1 MRARAIRIHAP
12 GGPEALRWEEIELAP
27 PGHSEALVRHTAIG
41 VNYID
46 VYHRTGLY
54 PVPGPP
60 TVIGVEAAGVVEA
73 IGPGVTVVAAG
84 ERVAYA
90 SGPLGAYAERSLVP
104 AERLVR
110 LPASISY
117 ETAAAMMLKGLTTQY
132 LLRRT
137 YKVKAGDTILFH
149 AAAGG
154 VGLIACQWAKAL
166 GATVIG
172 TVGTKDKGKLASEAG
187 AQHIIY
193 YRDEDFV
200 ARLKDITKGGLCE
213 VAYDGVGKTTFPA
226 SLDCLKPFG
235 YFVSFG
241 SSSGP
246 IDAFNIGI
254 LAQKGSL
261 YATRPTMNTHV
272 AKRDVLEEMARDL
285 FEVVS
290 SGKVKIPVHNRYKLA
305 EARKALEALEVR
317 ETTGATVLIP

>member
-1 MRARAIRIHAP
+1 MAKAIVIHKT
-12 GGPEALRWEEIELAP
+12 GGPDVMSYEDVNVAP
-27 PGHSEALVRHTAIG
+27 PGPGQVRIKQHAMG

-46 VYHRTGLY
+46 IYIRSGMY
-54 PVPGPP
+54 PNQTPFTLGNE
-60 TVIGVEAAGVVEA
+60 G
-73 IGPGVTVVAAG
+73 AG
-84 ERVAYA
+84 EVTALGEGVKNFKVGDRVAYA
-90 SGPLGAYAERSLVP
+90 GALGGYAEERNVP
-104 AERLVR
+104 AALLVK
-110 LPASISY
+110 LPDSISF

-172 TVGTKDKGKLASEAG
+172 TVGSKEKGKLASEAG

-200 ARLKDITKGGLCE
+200 ARVKEITKGGMCE
-213 VAYDGVGKTTFPA
+213 VVYDGVGKTTFPA

-241 SSSGP
+241 SSSGQ
-246 IDAFNIGI
+246 IDAFNINI
-254 LAQKGSL
+254 LAGKGSL
-261 YATRPTMNTHV
+261 YATRPTMQTHI
-272 AKRDVLEEMARDL
+272 AKREVLEEMAADL
-285 FEVVS
+285 FDVVS
-290 SGKVKIPVHNRYKLA
+290 SGKVKIPIHKKHKLS
-305 EARKALEALEVR
+305 EARQALEALEGR

>member
-1 MRARAIRIHAP
+1 MAKAIVIHKT
-12 GGPEALRWEEIELAP
+12 GGPEVMSYEDVTVPP
-27 PGHSEALVRHTAIG
+27 PGPGQVRIKQHAIG

-46 VYHRTGLY
+46 NYIRSGMY
-54 PVPGPP
+54 PNQTPFILGNE
-60 TVIGVEAAGVVEA
+60 GAGEVVSV
-73 IGPGVTVVAAG
+73 GDGVTEFKLG
-84 ERVAYA
+84 DRVAYA
-90 SGPLGAYAERSLVP
+90 GGIGGYTDERNVAAALLVK
-104 AERLVR
+104 
-110 LPASISY
+110 LPDSISY

-137 YKVKAGDTILFH
+137 YKVKPGDTILFH

-172 TVGTKDKGKLASEAG
+172 TVGSKDKGKLAQEAG
-187 AQHIIY
+187 AHHVIY

-200 ARLKDITKGGLCE
+200 QRVNEITKGEKCE
-213 VAYDGVGKTTFPA
+213 VVYDGVGKTTFPG

-241 SSSGP
+241 SSSGQ

-261 YATRPTMNTHV
+261 YATRPTLFTHT
-272 AKRDVLEEMARDL
+272 AKREVLNEMAKDL
-285 FEVVS
+285 FDIVS
-290 SGKVKIPVHNRYKLA
+290 SGKVKIPVHHHYKLA
-305 EARKALEALEVR
+305 DARKALEALEGR
-317 ETTGATVLIP
+317 ETTGATVLVP

>member
-1 MRARAIRIHAP
+1 MVKAIVIHKA
-12 GGPEALRWEEIELAP
+12 GGPDVMSYEDVNVPP
-27 PGHSEALVRHTAIG
+27 PGPGQVRIKQHAIG

-46 VYHRTGLY
+46 IYIRSGMYSNQTPFTRANEG
-54 PVPGPP
+54 
-60 TVIGVEAAGVVEA
+60 
-73 IGPGVTVVAAG
+73 AG
-84 ERVAYA
+84 EVTQLGDGVKEFKVGDRVAYA
-90 SGPLGAYAERSLVP
+90 GALGGYAEERNVP
-104 AERLVR
+104 AALLVK
-110 LPASISY
+110 LPDSISY

-166 GATVIG
+166 GATVISAD
-172 TVGTKDKGKLASEAG
+172 GTKDKGKLASEAG

-213 VAYDGVGKTTFPA
+213 VVYDGVGKTTFPA

-254 LAQKGSL
+254 LQQKGSL
-261 YATRPTMNTHV
+261 YATRPTLNTHI
-272 AKRDVLEEMARDL
+272 AKRETLDEISSSL
-285 FEVVS
+285 FQAVK
-290 SGKVKIPVHNRYKLA
+290 SGAVKIAINNRFKLSQAA
-305 EARKALEALEVR
+305 EAHRALEGR
-317 ETTGATVLIP
+317 QTTGATILVP